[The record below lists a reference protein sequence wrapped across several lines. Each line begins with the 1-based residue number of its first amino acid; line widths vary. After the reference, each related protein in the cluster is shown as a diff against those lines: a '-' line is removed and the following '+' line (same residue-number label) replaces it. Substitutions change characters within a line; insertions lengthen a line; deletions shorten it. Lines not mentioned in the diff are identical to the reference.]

1 MLALHVCTK
10 IHFEIYDTEEQKLTN
25 ESLHIQTILTKKFE
39 GGTKKMPI
47 YQG

>member
-1 MLALHVCTK
+1 MTQRSNVKANQRKFTHSNN
-10 IHFEIYDTEEQKLTN
+10 TN
-25 ESLHIQTILTKKFE
+25 KKFE